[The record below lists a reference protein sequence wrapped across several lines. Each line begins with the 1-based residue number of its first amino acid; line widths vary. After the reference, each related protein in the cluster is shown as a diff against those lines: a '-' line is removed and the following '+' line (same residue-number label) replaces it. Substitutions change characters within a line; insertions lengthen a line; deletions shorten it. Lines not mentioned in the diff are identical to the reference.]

1 VAETELALTLLPSEA
16 RAATRRWLAE
26 ARIARDLVRFA
37 LPPASDLGPGDV
49 VRLPAPDGARLWR
62 IERVDLAGAREVEAV
77 RVEPGPYR
85 GGLEPDDDPEPRSYT
100 APAGVTAAFLDLPL
114 ITGEEVP
121 QAPHLAATATP
132 WPGPVAAWQGP
143 FPEGDFVLAGTVEA
157 PAAIGQTLSAL
168 PPARPALWQ
177 RGVALLVRMPAG
189 VTLESR
195 SRTEVLA
202 GANRL
207 ALGTGAD
214 WEVLQFATAQ
224 LVGPD
229 LWQLSDLIRGQFGT
243 EWVAGGPW
251 PAGAAAVLL
260 DTALRQVDLPLAL
273 RAQPRRWRV
282 GPAALAVDDPALAE
296 RVEAFRG
303 VGLRPYAPV
312 HLRARRAGPGAA
324 LGVRWIRRS
333 RLAGDDWEA
342 FEVPLGEESERYLV
356 RVIWNGD
363 IAREAVTTAPE
374 WTYETAAQA
383 ADGVTG
389 PFELRVAQVSAV
401 WGPGPFARCAV
412 PG

>member
-1 VAETELALTLLPSEA
+1 
-16 RAATRRWLAE
+16 
-26 ARIARDLVRFA
+26 
-37 LPPASDLGPGDV
+37 
-49 VRLPAPDGARLWR
+49 
-62 IERVDLAGAREVEAV
+62 
-77 RVEPGPYR
+77 
-85 GGLEPDDDPEPRSYT
+85 
-100 APAGVTAAFLDLPL
+100 
-114 ITGEEVP
+114 
-121 QAPHLAATATP
+121 
-132 WPGPVAAWQGP
+132 
-143 FPEGDFVLAGTVEA
+143 
-157 PAAIGQTLSAL
+157 
-168 PPARPALWQ
+168 
-177 RGVALLVRMPAG
+177 
-189 VTLESR
+189 
-195 SRTEVLA
+195 
-202 GANRL
+202 
-207 ALGTGAD
+207 
-214 WEVLQFATAQ
+214 
-224 LVGPD
+224 
-229 LWQLSDLIRGQFGT
+229 
-243 EWVAGGPW
+243 
-251 PAGAAAVLL
+251 
-260 DTALRQVDLPLAL
+260 
-273 RAQPRRWRV
+273 V